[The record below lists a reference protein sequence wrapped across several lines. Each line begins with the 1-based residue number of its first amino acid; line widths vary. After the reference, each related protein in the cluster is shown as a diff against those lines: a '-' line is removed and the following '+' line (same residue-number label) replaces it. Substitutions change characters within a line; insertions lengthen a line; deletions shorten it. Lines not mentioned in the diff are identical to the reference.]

1 MTPTTFILA
10 ASAAVFVWAAIS
22 DARRYL
28 IPNAASLLLA
38 GLFAVYAFAA
48 PSDIQVPDILVLGH
62 IVAGAAAFAVGAG
75 LFYGGLMGGGDVKL
89 LAAAM
94 LWAGPNHAADLLLV
108 TALAGGLL
116 GGGMLLARRLARR
129 TAPAPSGEAATTAMQ
144 ARLPYGIAIAAGG
157 LWTLLIMGLGA

>member
-1 MTPTTFILA
+1 MTLMTILLA
-10 ASAAVFVWAAIS
+10 ASAAVFVWAAVS

-38 GLFAVYAFAA
+38 GLFAAFAIST
-48 PSDIQVPDILVLGH
+48 PSDILVLGH
-62 IVAGAAAFAVGAG
+62 VLAGTAAFAVGAG
-75 LFYGGLMGGGDVKL
+75 LFHGGLMGGGDVKL
-89 LAAAM
+89 LAAAT
-94 LWAGPNHAADLLLV
+94 LWAGPAHAADLLLV

-129 TAPAPSGEAATTAMQ
+129 TAPAPSGEAVARAMQ

-157 LWTLLIMGLGA
+157 LWTLLLLGLGA